1 MRCYRFAGGD
11 GPRDSTVH
19 RRKLKKIKWRVVC
32 PATGFSAQSA
42 VEDSGMKDGTMP
54 VPTEKRARNVSKA
67 VRCSVSAFSDEKEK
81 GCGPHDLQKAGIAD
95 NFPFPKKQSGTGEP
109 KGDFMKKEITLSD
122 ESLTEEFMSLLSV
135 GLIEALKRKIITPQR
150 AEQWLFSPVLAYSL
164 SSEKFGKDFK
174 YAMEYASE
182 TEAAAHCNC
191 FEESLDFNEN
201 LFFQVIQNGFKDSF
215 EGEQFID
222 GLAD

>member
-1 MRCYRFAGGD
+1 MRAKGGRGTFFAPSRSSGGGIGEIGRGTNGEKKKTCRGGTIFLPGGQKIFPYVLRPDGTYGIIRINRIENRRSGVRCYRFAGGD

-81 GCGPHDLQKAGIAD
+81 GCG
-95 NFPFPKKQSGTGEP
+95 
-109 KGDFMKKEITLSD
+109 
-122 ESLTEEFMSLLSV
+122 
-135 GLIEALKRKIITPQR
+135 
-150 AEQWLFSPVLAYSL
+150 
-164 SSEKFGKDFK
+164 
-174 YAMEYASE
+174 
-182 TEAAAHCNC
+182 AA
-191 FEESLDFNEN
+191 
-201 LFFQVIQNGFKDSF
+201 
-215 EGEQFID
+215 
-222 GLAD
+222 